1 MPRSQSM
8 NVLFVLLLCCPSS
21 GPVILASVGLVAA
34 RVVILQDGVRPLLA
48 EGAAKRAANR
58 AAVHA
63 GGDGA
68 VPHAP
73 GELVPQPHLKT
84 NNLKQDRYANI
95 CGRAMVVRTTNASSG
110 KAPGTAWNGKR
121 HLCHD
126 VGGALPLMMPAHT
139 DTDAPGGTRFFFT
152 AGFVNPSSTLAA
164 DAGARKGYGF

>member
-34 RVVILQDGVRPLLA
+34 RVVILQDGIRPLLA

-58 AAVHA
+58 ASVHA

-73 GELVPQPHLKT
+73 GELVPQPHLK
-84 NNLKQDRYANI
+84 NNK
-95 CGRAMVVRTTNASSG
+95 T
-110 KAPGTAWNGKR
+110 
-121 HLCHD
+121 
-126 VGGALPLMMPAHT
+126 GALRQHMRTRSGSKNHKRKQWKGAGYCVEWETASLSRCWGGLAVNDARAHGHRRPWGHT
-139 DTDAPGGTRFFFT
+139 VLLHGG
-152 AGFVNPSSTLAA
+152 L
-164 DAGARKGYGF
+164 RKSLLDLGRRRWR